1 MLYLS
6 SMKDFFKNFI
16 MEQDED
22 LVSISPEDYLEIL
35 ENVGG
40 IAERISNLKPYRGK
54 GIVITGPLSVTGYK
68 NIGPLTGVVRVMGR
82 LDISHTN
89 VPNLNG
95 ITVDGYVS
103 DYGSSMWKV
112 KMQAEL
118 NKKLA
123 ELNEKRQEGEW
134 DVENEDDDSERTE
147 ALYKNL
153 KQNGEVDM
161 VEDEEGNEVP
171 EDKYYIYPSGRAT
184 YGYGKQY
191 EWLGGG
197 NGFSPNTYDVY
208 TEDEADDAAKV
219 AVQNM
224 LDDMGHEAF
233 SEWVFDDA
241 LDKQSWIS
249 WLQDF
254 YDDYVRQDPEGYD
267 IPLELS
273 QQQMRQ
279 VQQLQT
285 TLDSLNERL
294 KNEELPDDQYEAI
307 ELKIEG
313 MEEIIQE
320 IKDDPQGGY
329 DESAIENEISDR
341 VSEWEDDI
349 KGFIS
354 MYGYDKNFFMDF
366 IDTDSITNTV
376 VSSDG
381 YGSLLNSYDG
391 DYDTY
396 NINGNEYYVMRVS

>member
-1 MLYLS
+1 MSIKRFFRNYLL
-6 SMKDFFKNFI
+6 
-16 MEQDED
+16 EQDEN
-22 LVSISPEDYLEIL
+22 VAQVSPEQYIETL

-40 IAERISNLKPYRGK
+40 IADRIAKLKPYRGK
-54 GIVITGPLSVTGYK
+54 SIVITGPLNVSSHK
-68 NIGPLTGVVRVMGR
+68 NIGPLTGIVRVMGN

-89 VPNLNG
+89 VSNVNG

-103 DYGSSMWKV
+103 DYGSSMWKI

-118 NKKLA
+118 NEKLA
-123 ELNEKRQEGEW
+123 VLDEKRQAGEW
-134 DVENEDDDSERTE
+134 NVKNKEDYSERTE
-147 ALYKNL
+147 ALYKYL
-153 KQNGEVDM
+153 KQNGDVDM

-171 EDKYYIYPSGRAT
+171 EDKYYIYPNGRSN
-184 YGYGKQY
+184 YGYGNQY

-197 NGFSPNTYDVY
+197 NGFNPNTYDVY
-208 TEDEADDAAKV
+208 TEDEADDAAKI
-219 AVQNM
+219 AVESM
-224 LDDMGHEAF
+224 VEDMGIDAF
-233 SEWVFDDA
+233 RDWVFDDA
-241 LDKQSWIS
+241 LNQNSWIS

-273 QQQMRQ
+273 QQQARQ

-313 MEEIIQE
+313 IEEIIQE

-354 MYGYDKNFFMDF
+354 MYGYDKDFIMDF
-366 IDTDSITNTV
+366 IDVDKIAETV
-376 VSSDG
+376 LQHDG
-381 YGSLLNSYDG
+381 IGSTLNSYDG
-391 DYDTY
+391 DYDTF
-396 NINGNEYYVMRVS
+396 NINGTEYYVMRVS

>member
-1 MLYLS
+1 
-6 SMKDFFKNFI
+6 
-16 MEQDED
+16 
-22 LVSISPEDYLEIL
+22 
-35 ENVGG
+35 
-40 IAERISNLKPYRGK
+40 
-54 GIVITGPLSVTGYK
+54 
-68 NIGPLTGVVRVMGR
+68 
-82 LDISHTN
+82 
-89 VPNLNG
+89 
-95 ITVDGYVS
+95 
-103 DYGSSMWKV
+103 MWKV

-118 NKKLA
+118 NEKLA
-123 ELNEKRQEGEW
+123 ELDEKRQDREW

-153 KQNGEVDM
+153 KQNGDVDM

-171 EDKYYIYPSGRAT
+171 EDKYYIYPSGNAT
-184 YGYGKQY
+184 YGYGRQY

-197 NGFSPNTYDVY
+197 NGFNPNTYDVY
-208 TEDEADDAAKV
+208 TEDEADDAAKY
-219 AVQNM
+219 AVEQM
-224 LDDMGHEAF
+224 LDDMGMDAF

-273 QQQMRQ
+273 QQQARQ
-279 VQQLQT
+279 IQQLQA
-285 TLDSLNERL
+285 TLDSLNNRL
-294 KNEELPDDQYEAI
+294 ETEDLPDDQYEAI

-313 MEEIIQE
+313 LEDTIQE

-329 DESAIENEISDR
+329 DESAIENEINDR

-349 KGFIS
+349 KGFIGN
-354 MYGYDKNFFMDF
+354 YGYDKNFIMDF
-366 IDTDSITNTV
+366 IDANDITNTV
-376 VSSDG
+376 VNSDG

-396 NINGNEYYVMRVS
+396 NINGTEYYVMRVS

>member
-1 MLYLS
+1 MSL
-6 SMKDFFKNFI
+6 KKFFKNYI
-16 MEQDED
+16 LEQDEN
-22 LVSISPEDYLEIL
+22 LVSISPDDYLEL
-35 ENVGG
+35 LDDVGG
-40 IAERISNLKPYRGK
+40 IAERISRLKPYRGK
-54 GIVITGPLSVTGYK
+54 GIVITGDLNLSKYK
-68 NIGPLTGVVRVMGR
+68 NVGPLTGVVRVMGR

-95 ITVDGYVS
+95 ITVDRYIS

-118 NKKLA
+118 NEKLA
-123 ELNEKRQEGEW
+123 ELDEKRQEGEW

-161 VEDEEGNEVP
+161 VEDEESNEVPVP

-208 TEDEADDAAKV
+208 TEDEADNAAKY
-219 AVQNM
+219 AVESM
-224 LDDMGHEAF
+224 IDDMGMDAF

-241 LDKQSWIS
+241 LDTQSWVS

-273 QQQMRQ
+273 QQQARQ
-279 VQQLQT
+279 VQQLQA
-285 TLDSLNERL
+285 TLDSLNNRL
-294 KNEELPDDQYEAI
+294 ETEDLPDDQYEAI

-313 MEEIIQE
+313 LEDTIQE

-329 DESAIENEISDR
+329 DESAIENEINDR

-354 MYGYDKNFFMDF
+354 MHGYDKNFIMDF
-366 IDTDSITNTV
+366 IDTNDITNTV

-396 NINGNEYYVMRVS
+396 NINGTEYYVLRVS

>member
-1 MLYLS
+1 MSL
-6 SMKDFFKNFI
+6 KKFFKNYI
-16 MEQDED
+16 LEQDEN
-22 LVSISPEDYLEIL
+22 LVSISPDDYLEL
-35 ENVGG
+35 LDDVGG
-40 IAERISNLKPYRGK
+40 IAERITRLKPYRGK
-54 GIVITGPLSVTGYK
+54 GIVITGDLNLGKYK
-68 NIGPLTGVVRVMGR
+68 NVGPLTGVVRVMGR

-95 ITVDGYVS
+95 ITVDRYIS

-118 NKKLA
+118 NEKLA
-123 ELNEKRQEGEW
+123 ELDEKRQDREW

-161 VEDEEGNEVP
+161 VEDEESNEVPVP

-224 LDDMGHEAF
+224 LDDMGMDAF

-241 LDKQSWIS
+241 LDTQSWVS

-254 YDDYVRQDPEGYD
+254 YDDIVRDYPENYD

-273 QQQMRQ
+273 QQQTRQ

-285 TLDSLNERL
+285 TLDSLNKRL
-294 KNEELPDDQYEAI
+294 ETEDLPDDQYEAL

-313 MEEIIQE
+313 LEETIQE

-329 DESAIENEISDR
+329 DESAIENEINDR

-349 KGFIS
+349 KGFIGN
-354 MYGYDKNFFMDF
+354 YGYDKNFIMDF
-366 IDTDSITNTV
+366 IDANDITNTV
-376 VSSDG
+376 VNSDG

-396 NINGNEYYVMRVS
+396 NINGTEYYVMRVS

>member
-1 MLYLS
+1 MSL
-6 SMKDFFKNFI
+6 KKFFKNYI
-16 MEQDED
+16 LEQDD
-22 LVSISPEDYLEIL
+22 NLVSISPQDYLEL
-35 ENVGG
+35 LDDVGG
-40 IAERISNLKPYRGK
+40 IAERISKLKPYRGK
-54 GIVITGPLSVTGYK
+54 GIVITGPLNVSKYK

-82 LDISHTN
+82 LDISGTN

-95 ITVDGYVS
+95 ITVDSYVS
-103 DYGSSMWKV
+103 DYGSSMWKI
-112 KMQAEL
+112 KEQAKL
-118 NKKLA
+118 DQKLA
-123 ELNEKRQEGEW
+123 ELDEKRQEGEW

-147 ALYKNL
+147 ALYKYL
-153 KQNGEVDM
+153 KQNGDVDM

-171 EDKYYIYPSGRAT
+171 EDKYYIYPSGNAT
-184 YGYGKQY
+184 YGYGRQY

-197 NGFSPNTYDVY
+197 NGFNSNTYDVY
-208 TEDEADDAAKV
+208 TEDEADNAAKY
-219 AVQNM
+219 AVESM
-224 LDDMGHEAF
+224 IDDMGMDAF

-241 LDKQSWIS
+241 LDTQSWVS

-273 QQQMRQ
+273 QQQARQ
-279 VQQLQT
+279 VQQLQA
-285 TLDSLNERL
+285 TLDSLNNRL
-294 KNEELPDDQYEAI
+294 ETEDLPDDQYEAI

-313 MEEIIQE
+313 LEDTIQE

-329 DESAIENEISDR
+329 DESAIENEINDR

-354 MYGYDKNFFMDF
+354 MYGYDKNFIMDF
-366 IDTDSITNTV
+366 IDTNDITNTV
-376 VSSDG
+376 VNSDG

-396 NINGNEYYVMRVS
+396 NINGTEYYVLRVS

>member
-1 MLYLS
+1 MSL
-6 SMKDFFKNFI
+6 KKFFKNYI
-16 MEQDED
+16 LEQDEN
-22 LVSISPEDYLEIL
+22 LVSISPDDYLEL
-35 ENVGG
+35 LDDVGG
-40 IAERISNLKPYRGK
+40 IAERITRLKPYRGK
-54 GIVITGPLSVTGYK
+54 GIVITGDLNLSKYK
-68 NIGPLTGVVRVMGR
+68 NVGPLTGVVRVMGR

-95 ITVDGYVS
+95 ITVDRYIS

-118 NKKLA
+118 NEKLA
-123 ELNEKRQEGEW
+123 ELDEKRQDREW
-134 DVENEDDDSERTE
+134 DVENGDDDSERTE

-161 VEDEEGNEVP
+161 VEDEESNEVPVP

-224 LDDMGHEAF
+224 LDDMGMDAF

-273 QQQMRQ
+273 QQQARQ
-279 VQQLQT
+279 VQQLQA
-285 TLDSLNERL
+285 TLDSLNNRL
-294 KNEELPDDQYEAI
+294 ETEDLPDDQYEAI

-313 MEEIIQE
+313 LEDTIQE

-329 DESAIENEISDR
+329 DESAIENEINDR

-349 KGFIS
+349 KGFIGN
-354 MYGYDKNFFMDF
+354 YGYDKNFIMDF
-366 IDTDSITNTV
+366 IDANDITNTV
-376 VSSDG
+376 VNSDG

-396 NINGNEYYVMRVS
+396 NINGTEYYVMRVS

>member
-1 MLYLS
+1 MS
-6 SMKDFFKNFI
+6 IKHFVKNFI
-16 MEQDED
+16 VENDED
-22 LVSISPEDYLEIL
+22 IIKMTPDEYLEVL
-35 ENVGG
+35 DDVGG
-40 IAERISNLKPYRGK
+40 IAERVYRVYKKP
-54 GIVITGPLSVTGYK
+54 IVVTGDLNVSKYK
-68 NIGPLTGVVRVMGR
+68 NVGPLTGVQRVMGR
-82 LDISHTN
+82 LDVSHTN

-95 ITVDGYVS
+95 ITVDRYIS
-103 DYGSSMWKV
+103 DYGSSMWKI
-112 KMQAEL
+112 KMQREL
-118 NKKLA
+118 NEKLA
-123 ELNEKRQEGEW
+123 ELDEKRQEGEW

-147 ALYKNL
+147 ALYENL

-197 NGFSPNTYDVY
+197 NGFNPNTYDVY

-219 AVQNM
+219 AIENM

-233 SEWVFDDA
+233 SEWVYEDA
-241 LDKQSWIS
+241 LDTQSWIS

-254 YDDYVRQDPEGYD
+254 YDDYVRQDPESYD

-273 QQQMRQ
+273 NQQMKQ
-279 VQQLQT
+279 VQQLQAN
-285 TLDSLNERL
+285 LDSLNKRL
-294 KNEELPDDQYEAI
+294 ETEELPDDQYEQI
-307 ELKIEG
+307 ESQIEDL
-313 MEEIIQE
+313 EEYIQN

-329 DESAIENEISDR
+329 DESAIENEINDR

-349 KGFIS
+349 KGVIS
-354 MYGYDKNFFMDF
+354 NYGYDKNFIMDF
-366 IDTDSITNTV
+366 IDTDSIVNTV
-376 VSSDG
+376 VNSDG

-396 NINGNEYYVMRVS
+396 NINGTEYYVMRVS